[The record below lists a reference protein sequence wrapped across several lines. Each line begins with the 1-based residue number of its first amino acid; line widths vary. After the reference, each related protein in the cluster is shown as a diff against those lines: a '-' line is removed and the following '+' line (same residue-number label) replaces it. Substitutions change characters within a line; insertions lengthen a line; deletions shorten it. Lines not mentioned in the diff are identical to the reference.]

1 MLKTEQVLILKVE
14 CGSKYTYVDYVTAS
28 GFNITGNEN
37 NGSSG
42 RFHSDPLYNNRSCDT
57 P

>member
-42 RFHSDPLYNNRSCDT
+42 QFHSDPLYNNRSCDT